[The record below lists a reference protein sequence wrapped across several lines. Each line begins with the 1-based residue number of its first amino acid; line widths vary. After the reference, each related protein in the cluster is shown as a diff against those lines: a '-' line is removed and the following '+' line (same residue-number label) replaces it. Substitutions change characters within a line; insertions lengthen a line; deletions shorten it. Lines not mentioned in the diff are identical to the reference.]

1 MNQIGFNI
9 LRRAHENT
17 KSTDDLQR
25 FLRGKGLDLVQ
36 VKRHPEDY
44 NDIIKEYSRH
54 CINLSLFEESRE
66 RLQEEFNK
74 LCEYH
79 TRNER
84 QLTDD
89 FFNIAKQL
97 ILNSPDFSEDKQ

>member
-9 LRRAHENT
+9 LRRAHDNT
-17 KSTDDLQR
+17 RSTDDLEK
-25 FLRGKGLDLVQ
+25 FLKNKGLNLVQ
-36 VKRHPEDY
+36 VRRNPDEY
-44 NDIIKEYSRH
+44 NDVIKEYSRQ

-89 FFNIAKQL
+89 FFNITKQL
-97 ILNSPDFSEDKQ
+97 ILNSPDKSEEKQ